1 MEAIVAKFR
10 EDMGASTR
18 RLKASPLNRSHDGV
32 GDVRDM
38 IRRGDGVTQIRG
50 QSRKVKPGDDES
62 GSEDEDAPIPR
73 ARPKPSIT
81 TTNETPSQGGFDTR
95 LQYLHTIWEGM
106 VSIYGRTLSTV
117 IHYRLLT
124 KWKYRRNGQRQYTS
138 SVPWTSRTTF
148 NHINTSFKA
157 RRCASMQRKRTSVD

>member
-106 VSIYGRTLSTV
+106 KKRAETV
-117 IHYRLLT
+117 HVERPVDL
-124 KWKYRRNGQRQYTS
+124 KD
-138 SVPWTSRTTF
+138 
-148 NHINTSFKA
+148 HIQPYQHQLQGTAVCLHAEKTDF
-157 RRCASMQRKRTSVD
+157 RGLILI